1 MANFFSVTVKFDG
14 ICFFAWLSMFSQ
26 MQLRLL
32 VDHLTGGTL
41 CSRTFPFS
49 LCVHVKHSLGSR
61 ASYGFTLR
69 AVPAIGELD
78 FHVQITLLVLLFCS
92 VLWSVCKT
100 QVRLVMQMAAAVLLV
115 IANAQ

>member
-1 MANFFSVTVKFDG
+1 MAEHVFSDAAQATCRSSYRWNFV
-14 ICFFAWLSMFSQ
+14 L
-26 MQLRLL
+26 
-32 VDHLTGGTL
+32 
-41 CSRTFPFS
+41 SRTFPFS

-78 FHVQITLLVLLFCS
+78 FHVQITLLVLLSCS
-92 VLWSVCKT
+92 VLWSVCKM